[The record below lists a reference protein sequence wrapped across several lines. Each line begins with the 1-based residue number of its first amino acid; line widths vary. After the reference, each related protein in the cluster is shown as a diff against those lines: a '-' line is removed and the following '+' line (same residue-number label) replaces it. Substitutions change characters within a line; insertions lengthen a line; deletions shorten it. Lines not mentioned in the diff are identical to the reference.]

1 MTSARHAQSSAAHIA
16 RDGSYAP
23 GKHPDL
29 PPPLVERGVIAWLRQ
44 NFFSSP
50 LDIAFTLIAA
60 YLIYT
65 FLPPFLNWAVFDAT
79 FTGSS
84 RQDCT
89 SGGACW
95 VFIGVRFHQFM
106 YGFYPE
112 SETWRV
118 NLTGLMLAALGAALL
133 VPRVPGKRWIA
144 GFTLLVYPAVA
155 YVLLV
160 GGMLGLPYVESSRW
174 GGLFLTCVV
183 AVIGIVIAL
192 VFGVLLALGRRSNLP
207 VIRLLSTA
215 YIEFIR
221 AVPLITIL
229 FMASVMLPLF
239 LPGGWN
245 LAKVARAVV
254 GTALFWSAYMAEAV
268 RGGLQAVPAGQY
280 EAAKA
285 IGLSYW
291 RSMGLVI
298 LPQGL
303 KFAIPAIVNTIISLV
318 KDTTLLLL
326 IGIFDLLG
334 IVQAAA
340 ADPKWLGNYVEG
352 YVFVAAIFWTFCFGM
367 SFYSY
372 RLERRLHTGH

>member
-1 MTSARHAQSSAAHIA
+1 MSSADHAQSEAVAVA
-16 RDGSYAP
+16 RETKYAP

-29 PPPLVERGVIAWLRQ
+29 PPPILERGVLAWVRL
-44 NFFSSP
+44 NFFSTP
-50 LDIAFTLIAA
+50 LDIGLTLFGAFLLVN
-60 YLIYT
+60 Y
-65 FLPPFLNWAVFDAT
+65 LPPLLNWAVFDAT
-79 FTGSS
+79 FVGTS
-84 RQDCT
+84 RQDCNPD
-89 SGGACW
+89 GACW
-95 VFIGVRFHQFM
+95 VFIWVRFHQFM

-112 SETWRV
+112 SQDWRV
-118 NLTGLMLAALGAALL
+118 NLTGAILAVLGTLLL

-144 GFTLLVYPAVA
+144 AFTLLGFPIVA

-160 GGMLGLPYVESSRW
+160 GDEFGLRYVETSRW

-183 AVIGIVIAL
+183 AVLGIVMAL
-192 VFGVLLALGRRSNLP
+192 VFGVLLALGRRSKLP
-207 VIRLLSTA
+207 VIRMLSTA

-239 LPGGWN
+239 LPEGWN
-245 LAKVARAVV
+245 LAKVSRAIV
-254 GTALFWSAYMAEAV
+254 GTALFWSAYMAESV
-268 RGGLQAVPAGQY
+268 RGGLQAVGRGQY
-280 EAAKA
+280 EAADA

-291 RSMGLVI
+291 RSMGLII

-352 YVFVAAIFWTFCFGM
+352 YVFVALIFWVFCIGM
-367 SFYSY
+367 SYYSQ
-372 RLERRLHTGH
+372 RLEKRLHTGH